1 MAKPRHAYGCHY
13 GRSPDAP
20 MMRTSASPLQ
30 RLAMSDRDDNG
41 VLAGNTVSVAEW
53 EWGRAED
60 LEVHIVTG
68 CALSGA
74 V

>member
-1 MAKPRHAYGCHY
+1 
-13 GRSPDAP
+13 